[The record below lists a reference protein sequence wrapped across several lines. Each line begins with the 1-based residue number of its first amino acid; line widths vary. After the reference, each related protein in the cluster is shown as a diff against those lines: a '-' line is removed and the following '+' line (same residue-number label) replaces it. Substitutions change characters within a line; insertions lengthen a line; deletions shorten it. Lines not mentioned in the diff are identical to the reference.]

1 MALINTLRDKAGKV
15 VVIALTI
22 TMASFVLGDI
32 LSNNSLFSGQDREI
46 AEIDGNEITYE
57 DFQAK
62 LNELSYIHT
71 INTGRNPQ
79 GAEMDRIKAQ
89 AWQSLLVNLAYSP
102 QYRAL
107 GFGISRSESIDMVS
121 GDNIHPHVV
130 QYAQAVGF
138 QETQMGEYLGYLKEA
153 VAKGQQG
160 AEQQREGWI
169 NFENTLAPSRQ
180 MMQLDVLMDKTNYVT
195 TAEGKSEH
203 VAQNSSATI
212 EYVYVPF
219 SSIVDST
226 VEVSNDEMQTYLD
239 SNEEKYQRDEA
250 RDISYISFSIA
261 ASAEDSAVVVQ
272 EMQEVAEGLIATEED
287 SLFASINTDG
297 GFPFMTYR
305 KEDLP
310 EVLLNNG
317 TPIPQD
323 SVTEAIT
330 LDDRMVIY
338 KMSYLGEGPES
349 YVKASHILVKWA
361 DDSDEAKAAAKTKAN
376 DVLKKAKTGDFGALA
391 TEFSED
397 QSNAQ
402 RGGDLGWFAENGSMV
417 EPFEKAA
424 FGHTGIGVIPNVVET
439 QFGYHIIKIDE
450 PKDNTQYK
458 VAIVEKEFF
467 VSNETLEEAYQE
479 ASLFQV
485 SAENAEDFA
494 SKAEAA
500 GYDVQSQ
507 SRVNSSA
514 ERIGGLINGRSIVLW
529 LYNDASEGSV
539 SEVFELDDVY
549 VIAAMTGI
557 QEDGAARLADVE
569 NEVTLKVRNE
579 KKAETIKTK
588 LNGLAD
594 QTFEEIIEKYGEG
607 ATTGE
612 ATLTLSSNSIS
623 GVGLAPEA
631 VGVAFSLEE
640 GEATGAFETSNGV
653 VVMKMISKN
662 VAQDTEDYNLY
673 LQQLINKRA
682 SRKTVITDFPLT
694 YFRILVSQDLDNA
707 IKELSGLEDK
717 RYKFF

>member
-15 VVIALTI
+15 LVIVLSLTI
-22 TMASFVLGDI
+22 GAFVLGDI
-32 LSNNSLFSGQDREI
+32 TSNTSLFSGQDREI

-107 GFGISRSESIDMVS
+107 GFGTSDAEIVDMVQ
-121 GDNIHPHVV
+121 GDNTHPHVV
-130 QYAQAVGF
+130 QMLGNPQ
-138 QETQMGEYLGYLKEA
+138 TGEFDKSTITNFL
-153 VAKGQQG
+153 QQISQ
-160 AEQQREGWI
+160 AEQAQQESWI
-169 NFENTLAPSRQ
+169 RFESTLAPSRQ